1 MQRQPRNSTLR
12 QRIDRARGRP
22 AGPPAPPVRK
32 RRVSRRERE
41 ARQRRLLYWGMGI
54 AGALVVLV
62 LAGSAIN
69 QYVIKPRTVLATVGD
84 TDIRRRDYWK
94 VRSMNL
100 IEQASQY
107 QQYAQLVGPDQA
119 DQYRQAAAQAQQELK
134 GVWGSTQVD
143 DQTLEHMIDDQVYLQ
158 HLDNLGLQLTDKD
171 VETSVLQQFSPPDA
185 PLLTPAPSP
194 TLIPARAAWATQTAI
209 ANQPPSPVPT
219 GASLPPPPGLP
230 PLPGT
235 PSAIGAGHA
244 IAASPV
250 ASPVASPILGT
261 PVGTPAVSP
270 TPNAEQA
277 RSTAVAGYDQF
288 QKSVFAIAHLSR
300 ADYERLI
307 ARPTLARQK
316 VTEALSAK
324 VGQTAEQVHAAHI
337 LVATHDLAQQISQ
350 QASQPGADFAQLARQ
365 QSTDKATAVNG
376 GDLGWFARE
385 EMVAPF
391 ADVAFKLQ
399 PGQVSQPFQT
409 QFGWHVVKV
418 FEHAQDRPLT
428 DTQIEKIKQARVDG
442 WLKEQKAA
450 THISSDIKPTPT
462 PEAEQFAPPAGAPT
476 PPPTPVAT
484 PAASPVASPP
494 PPPLAAPPVAT
505 P

>member
-1 MQRQPRNSTLR
+1 
-12 QRIDRARGRP
+12 
-22 AGPPAPPVRK
+22 
-32 RRVSRRERE
+32 
-41 ARQRRLLYWGMGI
+41 
-54 AGALVVLV
+54 
-62 LAGSAIN
+62 
-69 QYVIKPRTVLATVGD
+69 
-84 TDIRRRDYWK
+84 
-94 VRSMNL
+94 MNL

-119 DQYRQAAAQAQQELK
+119 DQYRQAAVQAQQELT

-143 DQTLEHMIDDQVYLQ
+143 DQTLQHMIDDQVYLQ
-158 HLDNLGLQLTDKD
+158 HLDKLGLQITDKD
-171 VETSVLQQFSPPDA
+171 VETSILQQFSPPDA
-185 PLLTPAPSP
+185 PLLTPTPSP

-219 GASLPPPPGLP
+219 SAGLPSPPGLT

-235 PSAIGAGHA
+235 PSTAGVGLALGASP
-244 IAASPV
+244 AASPI
-250 ASPVASPILGT
+250 ASPIASPAASPILGT
-261 PVGTPAVSP
+261 PAGTPAVSP

-277 RSTAVAGYDQF
+277 HSTAVAGYDQF
-288 QKSVFAIAHLSR
+288 QKSVFSTAHLNR

-316 VTEALSAK
+316 VTDALSAQ

-337 LVATHDLAQQISQ
+337 LVATHDLAQQIYQ
-350 QASQPGADFAQLARQ
+350 QATQPGADFAQLARQ

-391 ADVAFKLQ
+391 ADAAFKLQ
-399 PGQVSQPFQT
+399 PGQISQPFQT
-409 QFGWHVVKV
+409 QFGWHIVKV

-428 DTQIEKIKQARVDG
+428 DAQIEKIKQARVDR
-442 WLKEQKAA
+442 WLEEQKAA

-476 PPPTPVAT
+476 PPPTPLAT
-484 PAASPVASPP
+484 PAASPVASPLP
-494 PPPLAAPPVAT
+494 RPSLGATPVAT